1 MKLERP
7 NMHYQIDRQ
16 IMKAPCVLVIEKN
29 AILRAKVV
37 KALEEAGYT
46 VEAASPVLDG
56 LRKLDEV
63 TPDLVIVG
71 GDLPTAEGA
80 EVCARVR
87 QICYLPII
95 VLGTED
101 RTVETLQSGAD
112 AYMTMPLALDELVA
126 RVHAMLRRRRRG
138 VTTRELGT
146 D

>member
-7 NMHYQIDRQ
+7 NMPYQIDPQ

-29 AILRAKVV
+29 GILRAKVV
-37 KALEEAGYT
+37 KALEKAGYT
-46 VEAASPVLDG
+46 VEAASHVLEG
-56 LRKLDEV
+56 LRKLDEA

-71 GDLPTAEGA
+71 GDLPTLEGA
-80 EVCARVR
+80 EACARVR

-101 RTVETLQSGAD
+101 RTVETLRSGAD

-126 RVHAMLRRRRRG
+126 RVHAMLRRKRRG
-138 VTTRELGT
+138 VIA
-146 D
+146 